1 MSGTRNTGGAFSKS
15 VRRMDTFGQSRG
27 TGIGARQGTANLR
40 SQEAMVA
47 NFKQTVIEKRRKYN
61 QALTLLMSDDKA
73 RTGSAGGAPNEKETG
88 QQDPFLNS
96 ILNSSLV

>member
-1 MSGTRNTGGAFSKS
+1 M
-15 VRRMDTFGQSRG
+15 
-27 TGIGARQGTANLR
+27 
-40 SQEAMVA
+40 A

-96 ILNSSLV
+96 ILNSSLVQNKSRRFKVMSLTGTNQRMGELTAANTQFTLRENPRVNQI